1 MVRFCMLLLVISGFI
16 NGESHPSNEG
26 HLLQKVLP
34 EPRGV
39 CASCPPTG
47 KYCIG
52 KNSSTVQ
59 YSTVQYST
67 VRSSISKL
75 FQLEDV

>member
-16 NGESHPSNEG
+16 NGESRPSNEEN
-26 HLLQKVLP
+26 LLQKVLP

-39 CASCPPTG
+39 CAGCPKNA
-47 KYCIG
+47 KYCVG
-52 KNSSTVQ
+52 KNS
-59 YSTVQYST
+59 STVQYST